1 MIGTGKFDKDNREMQ
16 VGDIVH
22 FRVSGISGKG
32 IVYLADKPD
41 FLAEDLF
48 RIRDTREGKSFGR
61 IYPYYSDAVYRTEK
75 RADEK
80 SAEKAELIIKIMSD
94 SSVKLYGSN
103 NSGNYQIPVSR
114 VIDIIQEVEQNA

>member
-1 MIGTGKFDKDNREMQ
+1 MIGTGKFDKDNREIQ

-48 RIRDTREGKSFGR
+48 RIRDTREGKNFGR
-61 IYPYYSDAVYRTEK
+61 IYPYYSDTVYRTDK

-80 SAEKAELIIKIMSD
+80 SAEKTELIIKIMND

-114 VIDIIQEVEQNA
+114 VIEIIQEA